1 MAPKFALS
9 ALALCFVA
17 LAGCTGGSDSNDDGN
32 STTSG
37 SGGIGG
43 GVSGPGGVGGN
54 ATVSGSASGSSTN
67 TSTNGSAP
75 DSADVSLVAAEFTP
89 QEVTVKMGGTVT
101 WTHNDGADQKHTVTS
116 DDGAWDSH
124 PQCANPVTVL
134 SDCLDNGET
143 YDQTFPTVGTFSYHC
158 KIHTEMTGV
167 VNVVEA

>member
-17 LAGCTGGSDSNDDGN
+17 LAGCTGGSDNGDDGD

-37 SGGIGG
+37 TGGIGG
-43 GVSGPGGVGGN
+43 EVTGPGGVGGN
-54 ATVSGSASGSSTN
+54 ATVSGSASSTN
-67 TSTNGSAP
+67 TSTNASAP
-75 DSADVSLVAAEFTP
+75 DSADVSLVGAEFTP
-89 QEVTVKMGGTVT
+89 QEVTIKMGGTVT
-101 WTHNDGADQKHTVTS
+101 WTHNDGPDQKHTVTS
-116 DDGAWDSH
+116 DDGVWDSH

-134 SDCLDNGET
+134 SDCMDNGDT

-167 VNVVEA
+167 VNVVEE

>member
-54 ATVSGSASGSSTN
+54 ATVSGGASGSSTN
-67 TSTNGSAP
+67 TSTNSSAP
-75 DSADVSLVAAEFTP
+75 DTAEVVLASNAFTP
-89 QEVTVKMGGTVT
+89 EDVTIKMGGTVT
-101 WTHNDGADQKHTVTS
+101 WRHNDGDNRHTVTS
-116 DDGAWDSH
+116 DDAAWDSH
-124 PQCANPVTVL
+124 PSCASPVTPL
-134 SDCLDNGET
+134 SDCMDNGDT
-143 YDQTFPTVGTFSYHC
+143 FDQTFPTIGTFSYHC
-158 KIHTEMTGV
+158 KIHPDMTGV
-167 VNVVEA
+167 VNVVEE